1 MYTNGCKIAVVKY
14 KADLCNVKLY

>member
-14 KADLCNVKLY
+14 KADLYNVKLY